1 MIIRE
6 NTRDRLLTCALR
18 LFALHS
24 FAGTSLQMIADNLG
38 VTKAAIYHHFKTRDD
53 ILTAVLKPALEELR
67 DLITA
72 AEAHRT
78 PHARADAL
86 LVGFVDMTVR
96 HRELIGIIGIDPGVA
111 HALSTHPDIAELF
124 GKPLT
129 LLAAA
134 EPSPAGEIN
143 ASLALSGIA
152 CTASSPMLTH
162 LDDETLRDHLLAAG
176 RRLLGLRAPR
186 KTPLPL

>member
-1 MIIRE
+1 MITRE
-6 NTRDRLLTCALR
+6 NTRDRLLNCALR
-18 LFALHS
+18 LFTLHS

-53 ILTAVLKPALEELR
+53 ILTAVLQPALEELR
-67 DLITA
+67 DLIA
-72 AEAHRT
+72 YAESLRT

-96 HRELIGIIGIDPGVA
+96 HRELIGIVGTDPGVG

-134 EPSPAGEIN
+134 DPGPAGEVN

-162 LDDETLRDHLLAAG
+162 LDDATLRDHLLAAG

-186 KTPLPL
+186 RTLTAA